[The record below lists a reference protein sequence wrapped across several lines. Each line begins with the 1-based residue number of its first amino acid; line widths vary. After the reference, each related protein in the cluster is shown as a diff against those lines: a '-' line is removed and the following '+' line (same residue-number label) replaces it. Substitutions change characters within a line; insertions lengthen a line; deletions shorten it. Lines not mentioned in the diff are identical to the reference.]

1 MNLSFLRVSIW
12 VYLAI
17 FFLYLLGP
25 LVIMSVTA
33 FNSSAFP
40 RMTPWECLTFQWFG
54 ELFQDQRILNGIK
67 NSLISGAGT
76 VVLSVA
82 MGLAGALML
91 TQIWPKLRATYYT
104 IIIAI
109 VSFRGIS
116 HTLNFIVATALFLLY
131 ICQ

>member
-1 MNLSFLRVSIW
+1 MNNSFLRVSIW

-54 ELFQDQRILNGIK
+54 ELFQDQLILNGIK
-67 NSLISGAGT
+67 NSLIIGAGT
-76 VVLSVA
+76 VVL
-82 MGLAGALML
+82 
-91 TQIWPKLRATYYT
+91 
-104 IIIAI
+104 
-109 VSFRGIS
+109 
-116 HTLNFIVATALFLLY
+116 
-131 ICQ
+131 